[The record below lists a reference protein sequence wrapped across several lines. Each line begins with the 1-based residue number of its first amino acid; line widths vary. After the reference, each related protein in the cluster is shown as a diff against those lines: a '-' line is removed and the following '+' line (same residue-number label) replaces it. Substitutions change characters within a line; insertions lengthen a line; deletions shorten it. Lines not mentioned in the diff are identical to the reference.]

1 MNSGCHRLV
10 FSKSRGMVVAVA
22 ETAIANGSAGR
33 VKTKSSGPSRRIAK
47 RVMRH
52 AALAALTLLGLSPA
66 LSIAQIVPSGAHAPG
81 VISTANGLPQVN
93 IQKPSGASVSLNTYS
108 QFDVSRSGAILNNSS
123 VITSTQLAGQI
134 SGNPNF
140 GANDAAKIIVNQV
153 NSNNPSQLRGYI
165 EVAGKKADVVVANPS
180 GIVVDGGGFI
190 NTSRGILTTGNPLFD
205 ANGNLTGFNVTQG
218 NIAVQGDGFN
228 ASNLDQVDLIARAVQ
243 VNAALYA
250 NKLNVVTGA
259 NNVDYAS
266 LNSTPTTGT
275 GTVPSVSIDV
285 AQLGGMYA
293 NTILLTSNEYGV
305 GVNNAG
311 VIEAQAGD
319 LTLTSAGQ
327 LVQSGKMSASG
338 NLAINAASVANSG
351 TAYAQ
356 GTTTVSTSGV
366 LSSTGTLAAQSDL
379 NLNAGS
385 VESSGVLAAALDSS
399 GNLTGSGSLKV
410 VSAGSLAATGTNA
423 ATGQVTLYGVSL
435 NLAGSQTSA
444 GSALALT
451 ATGGNLALTGAT
463 AGAGTIF
470 TASAAGTLDTS
481 GAQIGSGG
489 NTQLSGAQITNNGGQ
504 VAAGG
509 TLNVQTAGAL
519 ANQQGSLQAAGAA
532 SVKAGSVDNTAGH
545 IVSLDTEGLTLD
557 ATGKVLNASSGVIG
571 GNGDVSIS
579 AGTLQNAATVSAQGD
594 ATLKA
599 QTLGNDGGTA
609 TAGGNLSAQATGAL
623 TNVGGALGATG
634 TATVSGASI
643 DNTSGQ
649 ISAAQVSVATPG
661 NLVNRSGKIVQTG
674 TADQTISAGG
684 TLDDTGGTIATNA
697 QDLTVAAQAVTNDG
711 GHVQHAGTG
720 TLTVQTPGALSN
732 NAGQIITNGAL
743 KVVAAS
749 LDDTAGALAAQKAA
763 SITATNGIVN
773 ANGGE
778 LYGGASLAVSTQ
790 GVFNNAAGVVQSA
803 GNLSLNAGGAL
814 LNAGGQIGTTG
825 TGNVASTLDVSAAS
839 IDSTAGSVINAATGQ
854 TTVGSAGAIVA
865 TNGVV
870 GGNGD
875 LAVSAA
881 TLSGGGT
888 YSAASDVSVNL
899 QGNFTTSPNFD
910 FSAGH
915 NLTFTL
921 PGTFSN
927 AGALQATNNLNVNA
941 ADIQNSGAMMAG
953 GTLATQSKTLE
964 NSGVM
969 VGSSVSLA
977 ATQSIQNVGPS
988 ALIGATGS
996 GGTLELLAPDIENR
1010 DDTTMTD
1017 AQATTAI
1024 YGLGSVVL
1032 AGGKDASGNY
1042 TNANLI
1048 RNQSGLIQSAGD
1060 MLLAANQVTNTR
1072 TTMTTTGFNQA
1083 VSSDVLTQL
1092 GISLSGCTSVV
1103 AEACDAG
1110 HPFVGWVPVSNPVF
1124 LTMIGGAPVAPPSGG
1139 QWNSGYQ
1146 YTIYTGV
1153 ALGNLIA
1160 TISPQAQIVAGGNLD
1175 ASRVNLFQNYWSAVT
1190 AAGNIAAPVA
1200 LDQDSWQGQAA
1211 PEVQVTYSGYYHYT
1225 NYDQSIRDWSL
1236 PFGDAPFVGSNPG
1249 GYQVAP
1255 ADIRYYTLPS
1265 YESTFVAGGSLSGTG
1280 VSINNTAANAGVPSL
1295 GLAPGQSLAVSSAN
1309 GGVQVDPA
1317 IARAT
1322 AQNVLNNLTLPKGGL
1337 FSVDTAPGAQ
1347 YLVETNPAFTSQ
1359 QSYISSDYYL
1369 QQLGLDPQ
1377 NTEKRLGDA
1386 LYEQQLVQNQITS
1399 LTGKAV
1405 LGPYTDTQSM
1415 YEALLASGASLAQS
1429 LDLPL
1434 GTGLSASQVAALT
1447 SNVVIMKTEVV
1458 DGQSVLV
1465 PVVYL
1470 AQASQQNVDGPLI
1483 GATDIDLQNAQTFTN
1498 SGTVQA
1504 SNSLTVSGQS
1514 INNMFG
1520 TLQSGGVMSLATTGD
1535 VDLTSATVNAGSL
1548 ALNAGGNLL
1557 LNTAANTVN
1566 QVSATGATRTTTT
1579 LGPVAS
1585 VNVAGNAAIVTGG
1598 NFEQNGANL
1607 NVGGDLGVSV
1617 GGSYDIGSVQ
1627 TGEQKVTK
1635 GANGQSDTNI
1645 NNTTGSSIK
1654 VGGVSQIG
1662 VGGDLTATGAN
1673 INLGDGG
1680 TIVAGGDVTLQAAK
1694 ATTTL
1699 AENSSGSDSHGSYS
1713 ESHNS
1718 SDDVLTG
1725 TTLNAGNS
1733 LTVAAGKDINVI
1745 GSSVNLD
1752 QGTATLAAAGDVN
1765 IGSATETHIANSQ
1778 EEHQHSEVVS
1788 GKQVKSSSASTTV
1801 LNQGSTISA
1810 DAVSISSGNDINV
1823 AGSTIVGTN
1832 DVSLAATHDV
1842 NITTTQ
1848 DTSQTSTTYQEKR
1861 TGLGT
1866 SGLTLTVGTN
1876 KLATTDNESST
1887 TNNGSVVGSLDGNLS
1902 IQAGSTLHVT
1912 GSDLVAAKDVTGTAA
1927 NVIIDAATDTA
1938 HSAHTQETS
1947 SSGLTLGLGGSVG
1960 DAINNAY
1967 AQTQAVAS
1975 GNSNGRAEAL
1985 HAIAAV
1991 GDGLIGAASLMGG
2004 SLGGSSPSI
2013 SIQLSLGSSKSQ
2025 SQSSEDQVTLRGSSA
2040 QAGGTAT
2047 FVATGDGTAGSGNL
2061 TIAGSNVSAQD
2072 VLLAAKNQVN
2082 IVNTTNTDVTQSTN
2096 KSSSASVGVSYG
2108 TQGFGVSASMSNA
2121 HGDANSNAAIQN
2133 ASNVTGT
2140 NSVTV
2145 VSGGDTNII
2154 GSQVNGGQVSASVG
2168 GNLNIQSVQDTTVST
2183 AHQSSTGGGFSISQG
2198 GGSASFS
2205 AQSGH
2210 ADSNYAQVNEQA
2222 GINAGSGGFNI
2233 NVAGNTALT
2242 GAVITSTADASQNS
2256 LTTGTLTYADIQNQS
2271 HYSASSNGISAGVG
2285 VGSTGK
2291 AVGPGSVSGTG
2302 GVSPMISQDENGDSS
2317 ATTRS
2322 AISAGAINITN
2333 QAAQTQDVAGLS
2345 RDTTNTNGTVSNTPD
2360 VNNLLSQQADTMQ
2373 AAQAAGQVVSQGIGA
2388 YADSKRDAAVA
2399 QAKVDAA
2406 NGDTAAVAADT
2417 ALANQWMEGG
2427 DARAELQAVGGA
2439 LIGGLGG
2446 GSVFTAAGG
2455 ALGAG
2460 LSSKL
2465 ADQTKAAADAVTDA
2479 TGSSLLGNISGNV
2492 LAGLGGALVGGTA
2505 GAATASNVDLYN
2517 QNNDKGNEKAKSD
2530 LAAAQSQASFVQY
2543 AKAFGQAMLNVVP
2556 GKQMADQAQT
2566 AFANGNYGTAAALAV
2581 GSIGDAALG
2590 VLTGGEGKAVTS
2602 AVEAVEAAVT
2612 RTVSDSISTSP
2623 ATLYHY
2629 TNEAAMN
2636 AILESEALNPS
2647 LKALNPNDVRYGNGQ
2662 YLSDIPPGTMTPAQ
2676 LSRAFVN
2683 NPFQGARYSNF
2694 VAVDVTGLN
2703 VVQGRPGVYV
2713 VPNEIP
2719 LDISGRITGSGAV
2732 TKK

>member
-1 MNSGCHRLV
+1 M
-10 FSKSRGMVVAVA
+10 
-22 ETAIANGSAGR
+22 
-33 VKTKSSGPSRRIAK
+33 
-47 RVMRH
+47 
-52 AALAALTLLGLSPA
+52 
-66 LSIAQIVPSGAHAPG
+66 
-81 VISTANGLPQVN
+81 
-93 IQKPSGASVSLNTYS
+93 
-108 QFDVSRSGAILNNSS
+108 
-123 VITSTQLAGQI
+123 
-134 SGNPNF
+134 
-140 GANDAAKIIVNQV
+140 
-153 NSNNPSQLRGYI
+153 
-165 EVAGKKADVVVANPS
+165 
-180 GIVVDGGGFI
+180 
-190 NTSRGILTTGNPLFD
+190 
-205 ANGNLTGFNVTQG
+205 
-218 NIAVQGDGFN
+218 
-228 ASNLDQVDLIARAVQ
+228 
-243 VNAALYA
+243 
-250 NKLNVVTGA
+250 
-259 NNVDYAS
+259 
-266 LNSTPTTGT
+266 
-275 GTVPSVSIDV
+275 
-285 AQLGGMYA
+285 
-293 NTILLTSNEYGV
+293 
-305 GVNNAG
+305 
-311 VIEAQAGD
+311 
-319 LTLTSAGQ
+319 
-327 LVQSGKMSASG
+327 
-338 NLAINAASVANSG
+338 
-351 TAYAQ
+351 
-356 GTTTVSTSGV
+356 
-366 LSSTGTLAAQSDL
+366 
-379 NLNAGS
+379 
-385 VESSGVLAAALDSS
+385 
-399 GNLTGSGSLKV
+399 
-410 VSAGSLAATGTNA
+410 
-423 ATGQVTLYGVSL
+423 
-435 NLAGSQTSA
+435 
-444 GSALALT
+444 
-451 ATGGNLALTGAT
+451 
-463 AGAGTIF
+463 
-470 TASAAGTLDTS
+470 
-481 GAQIGSGG
+481 
-489 NTQLSGAQITNNGGQ
+489 
-504 VAAGG
+504 
-509 TLNVQTAGAL
+509 
-519 ANQQGSLQAAGAA
+519 
-532 SVKAGSVDNTAGH
+532 
-545 IVSLDTEGLTLD
+545 
-557 ATGKVLNASSGVIG
+557 
-571 GNGDVSIS
+571 
-579 AGTLQNAATVSAQGD
+579 
-594 ATLKA
+594 
-599 QTLGNDGGTA
+599 
-609 TAGGNLSAQATGAL
+609 
-623 TNVGGALGATG
+623 
-634 TATVSGASI
+634 
-643 DNTSGQ
+643 
-649 ISAAQVSVATPG
+649 
-661 NLVNRSGKIVQTG
+661 
-674 TADQTISAGG
+674 
-684 TLDDTGGTIATNA
+684 
-697 QDLTVAAQAVTNDG
+697 
-711 GHVQHAGTG
+711 
-720 TLTVQTPGALSN
+720 
-732 NAGQIITNGAL
+732 
-743 KVVAAS
+743 
-749 LDDTAGALAAQKAA
+749 
-763 SITATNGIVN
+763 
-773 ANGGE
+773 
-778 LYGGASLAVSTQ
+778 
-790 GVFNNAAGVVQSA
+790 
-803 GNLSLNAGGAL
+803 
-814 LNAGGQIGTTG
+814 
-825 TGNVASTLDVSAAS
+825 
-839 IDSTAGSVINAATGQ
+839 
-854 TTVGSAGAIVA
+854 
-865 TNGVV
+865 
-870 GGNGD
+870 
-875 LAVSAA
+875 
-881 TLSGGGT
+881 
-888 YSAASDVSVNL
+888 
-899 QGNFTTSPNFD
+899 
-910 FSAGH
+910 
-915 NLTFTL
+915 
-921 PGTFSN
+921 
-927 AGALQATNNLNVNA
+927 
-941 ADIQNSGAMMAG
+941 
-953 GTLATQSKTLE
+953 
-964 NSGVM
+964 
-969 VGSSVSLA
+969 
-977 ATQSIQNVGPS
+977 
-988 ALIGATGS
+988 
-996 GGTLELLAPDIENR
+996 
-1010 DDTTMTD
+1010 
-1017 AQATTAI
+1017 
-1024 YGLGSVVL
+1024 
-1032 AGGKDASGNY
+1032 
-1042 TNANLI
+1042 
-1048 RNQSGLIQSAGD
+1048 
-1060 MLLAANQVTNTR
+1060 
-1072 TTMTTTGFNQA
+1072 
-1083 VSSDVLTQL
+1083 
-1092 GISLSGCTSVV
+1092 
-1103 AEACDAG
+1103 
-1110 HPFVGWVPVSNPVF
+1110 
-1124 LTMIGGAPVAPPSGG
+1124 
-1139 QWNSGYQ
+1139 
-1146 YTIYTGV
+1146 
-1153 ALGNLIA
+1153 
-1160 TISPQAQIVAGGNLD
+1160 
-1175 ASRVNLFQNYWSAVT
+1175 
-1190 AAGNIAAPVA
+1190 
-1200 LDQDSWQGQAA
+1200 
-1211 PEVQVTYSGYYHYT
+1211 
-1225 NYDQSIRDWSL
+1225 
-1236 PFGDAPFVGSNPG
+1236 
-1249 GYQVAP
+1249 
-1255 ADIRYYTLPS
+1255 
-1265 YESTFVAGGSLSGTG
+1265 
-1280 VSINNTAANAGVPSL
+1280 
-1295 GLAPGQSLAVSSAN
+1295 
-1309 GGVQVDPA
+1309 
-1317 IARAT
+1317 
-1322 AQNVLNNLTLPKGGL
+1322 
-1337 FSVDTAPGAQ
+1337 
-1347 YLVETNPAFTSQ
+1347 
-1359 QSYISSDYYL
+1359 
-1369 QQLGLDPQ
+1369 
-1377 NTEKRLGDA
+1377 
-1386 LYEQQLVQNQITS
+1386 
-1399 LTGKAV
+1399 
-1405 LGPYTDTQSM
+1405 
-1415 YEALLASGASLAQS
+1415 
-1429 LDLPL
+1429 
-1434 GTGLSASQVAALT
+1434 
-1447 SNVVIMKTEVV
+1447 
-1458 DGQSVLV
+1458 
-1465 PVVYL
+1465 
-1470 AQASQQNVDGPLI
+1470 
-1483 GATDIDLQNAQTFTN
+1483 
-1498 SGTVQA
+1498 
-1504 SNSLTVSGQS
+1504 
-1514 INNMFG
+1514 
-1520 TLQSGGVMSLATTGD
+1520 
-1535 VDLTSATVNAGSL
+1535 
-1548 ALNAGGNLL
+1548 
-1557 LNTAANTVN
+1557 
-1566 QVSATGATRTTTT
+1566 
-1579 LGPVAS
+1579 
-1585 VNVAGNAAIVTGG
+1585 
-1598 NFEQNGANL
+1598 
-1607 NVGGDLGVSV
+1607 GGDLGVSV

-1699 AENSSGSDSHGSYS
+1699 AENSSGSDSYGSYS

-1912 GSDLVAAKDVTGTAA
+1912 GSDLVAAKNVTGTAA